1 MQDLEKELQQAEN
14 KLADANDAIAEKGQM
29 GFLRM
34 AAMVDNFRK
43 KSGSGSGEYES
54 DAKAA
59 VLKAMLPA
67 FAPFEAAEGVSM
79 CTWRCRFF
87 FVYHIYVPGVFCV

>member
-1 MQDLEKELQQAEN
+1 MQQAEN
-14 KLADANDAIAEKGQM
+14 KLADATDAISEKGQM

-34 AAMVDNFRK
+34 AAKVDNFRK

-67 FAPFEAAEGVSM
+67 FKPFEAAEEVRIRVLLVRPGA
-79 CTWRCRFF
+79 RNFF
-87 FVYHIYVPGVFCV
+87 YKHAFWF

>member
-14 KLADANDAIAEKGQM
+14 RLADANDAISEKGQM

-34 AAMVDNFRK
+34 AAKVDNFRK
-43 KSGSGSGEYES
+43 KSGSGSGEYELE
-54 DAKAA
+54 AKAA

-67 FAPFEAAEGVSM
+67 FAPFEAAEAVSV
-79 CTWRCRFF
+79 CSFF
-87 FVYHIYVPGVFCV
+87 PL